1 MRAPERVMVA
11 PLDLSARL
19 TDSGVSR
26 SIAVFNIRVRRVKS
40 SLFDRIGAM
49 RALTFLARRF
59 VAGDRVADAIDAV
72 RALNMDGLK
81 ATLDNLGE
89 DSKDKAQALAARDE
103 NLLMLRRIG
112 ESGVDANI
120 SLKLTQLGMGFDDG
134 LAKESLLRIVEE
146 AERLGNFVRIDMEGS
161 KFTQKTLDLFYSI
174 HDAHPGVGIVLQA
187 SLRRT
192 EGDVK
197 DAVARKVRVRLCK
210 GAYKEPAS
218 VAFPDK
224 KDVDANYDR
233 CAELLARAPIPAMAT
248 HDDARIERAL
258 KAFDAAKLVKSDYE
272 LQMLYGIRAK
282 RARELRAKGHT
293 VRIYVPYGTHWFPYF
308 YRRVRERKENLMFV
322 ARNLF
327 E

>member
-1 MRAPERVMVA
+1 
-11 PLDLSARL
+11 
-19 TDSGVSR
+19 
-26 SIAVFNIRVRRVKS
+26 
-40 SLFDRIGAM
+40 M

-59 VAGDRVADAIDAV
+59 VAGDVISDAIEAV
-72 RALNMDGLK
+72 RALNADGLK

-89 DSKDKAQALAARDE
+89 DSTDKAHALAAADE
-103 NLLMLRRIG
+103 NLLMLRRLA

-146 AERLGNFVRIDMEGS
+146 AERVGSFVRIDMEGS
-161 KFTQKTLDLFYSI
+161 AFTQKTLDIFYSI
-174 HDAHPGVGIVLQA
+174 HDKHPGVGIVLQA
-187 SLRRT
+187 MLRRT
-192 EGDVK
+192 ERDCR

-224 KDVDANYDR
+224 KDVDANYDK
-233 CAELLARAPIPAMAT
+233 CAAILAKAPIPAMAT
-248 HDDARIERAL
+248 HDDKRIEAAL
-258 KAFDAAKLVKSDYE
+258 KAFDAAGLVKSEYE
-272 LQMLYGIRAK
+272 LQMLYGIRGR
-282 RARELRAKGHT
+282 RARELAAKGHT

-308 YRRVRERKENLMFV
+308 TRRIRERKENLLFV

>member
-1 MRAPERVMVA
+1 
-11 PLDLSARL
+11 
-19 TDSGVSR
+19 
-26 SIAVFNIRVRRVKS
+26 
-40 SLFDRIGAM
+40 M

-59 VAGDRVADAIDAV
+59 VAGDRIDDAIAAV
-72 RALNMDGLK
+72 RALNADGLK

-89 DSKDKAQALAARDE
+89 DSHDKAHALAARDE
-103 NLLMLRRIG
+103 NLLMLRRLG

-120 SLKLTQLGMGFDDG
+120 SLKLTQLGMGFDDE
-134 LAKESLLRIVEE
+134 LAKASLLTIVAE
-146 AERLGNFVRIDMEGS
+146 AERLGSFVRIDMEGS
-161 KFTQKTLDLFYSI
+161 KFTQKTLDIFYSI

-187 SLRRT
+187 MLRRT
-192 EGDVK
+192 EADCR

-224 KDVDANYDR
+224 KDVDANYDK
-233 CAELLARAPIPAMAT
+233 CAAILAKAPLPAMAT
-248 HDDARIERAL
+248 HDDKRVEAAL
-258 KAFDAAKLVKSDYE
+258 KAFDSAGLVKSEYE

-282 RARELRAKGHT
+282 RAKELRAKGHS

-308 YRRVRERKENLMFV
+308 YRRIRERKENLLFV
-322 ARNLF
+322 ARNFF

>member
-1 MRAPERVMVA
+1 
-11 PLDLSARL
+11 
-19 TDSGVSR
+19 
-26 SIAVFNIRVRRVKS
+26 
-40 SLFDRIGAM
+40 M

-59 VAGDRVADAIDAV
+59 VAGDDVSDAIAAV
-72 RALNMDGLK
+72 RALNADGLK

-89 DSKDKAQALAARDE
+89 DSTDKARALAAADE
-103 NLLMLRRIG
+103 NMLMLRRLS

-120 SLKLTQLGMGFDDG
+120 SLKLTQLGMGFDDV

-146 AERLGNFVRIDMEGS
+146 AERVGSFVRIDMEGS
-161 KFTQKTLDLFYSI
+161 AFTQKTLDIFYSI
-174 HDAHPGVGIVLQA
+174 HGKHPGVGIVLQA
-187 SLRRT
+187 MLRRT
-192 EGDVK
+192 EQDCR

-233 CAELLARAPIPAMAT
+233 CAAILAKAPLPAMAT
-248 HDDARIERAL
+248 HDDKRIESAL
-258 KAFDAAKLVKSDYE
+258 KAFDAAGLVKSEYE
-272 LQMLYGIRAK
+272 LQMLYGIRGR
-282 RARELRAKGHT
+282 RARELAAKGHT

-308 YRRVRERKENLMFV
+308 TRRIRERKENLLFV

>member
-1 MRAPERVMVA
+1 
-11 PLDLSARL
+11 
-19 TDSGVSR
+19 
-26 SIAVFNIRVRRVKS
+26 
-40 SLFDRIGAM
+40 M

-59 VAGDRVADAIDAV
+59 VAGDEISDAIEAV
-72 RALNMDGLK
+72 RALNADGLK

-89 DSKDKAQALAARDE
+89 DSTDKAHALAAADE
-103 NLLMLRRIG
+103 NLLMLRRLA

-146 AERLGNFVRIDMEGS
+146 AERVGSFVRIDMEGS
-161 KFTQKTLDLFYSI
+161 AFTQKTLDIFYSI
-174 HDAHPGVGIVLQA
+174 HDKHPGVGIVLQA
-187 SLRRT
+187 MLRRT
-192 EGDVK
+192 EQDCR

-210 GAYKEPAS
+210 GAYKEPAA

-224 KDVDANYDR
+224 KDVDANYDK
-233 CAELLARAPIPAMAT
+233 CAAILAKAPIPAMAT
-248 HDDARIERAL
+248 HDDKRIEAAL
-258 KAFDAAKLVKSDYE
+258 KAFDAAGLVKSEYE
-272 LQMLYGIRAK
+272 LQMLYGIRGR
-282 RARELRAKGHT
+282 RARELAAKGHT

-308 YRRVRERKENLMFV
+308 TRRIRERKENLLFV